1 MKQLLLCLTLAFS
14 SNVFAQSQVNIV
26 DVPSPSLMDVPV
38 SSETRPAYIYLP
50 ASYQEASDKTYP
62 VVYVL
67 HGFGANAS
75 AWFSAADKQPDVI
88 ESMDKLIAQGE
99 VQDMII
105 VVPDTK
111 SRNLASWYQTSEIT
125 GDWRTFIL
133 QDLSDYVEATY
144 RTNGKQAIIGHSMGG
159 YGALNLATYEQ
170 FDAVGVMSPAFDLLY
185 QVPEALQSEST
196 DYFNSEIYPLF
207 SGFDGSD
214 ESIGYYAH
222 LDMSLIQLVAPDE
235 QNAPSYIADQ
245 LIPEDFQTF
254 NQLTLEYAI
263 TERGEILADSAVR
276 FEMGKQEGEEYA
288 DMVNGL
294 NQMLV
299 NKGVSSEFHQH
310 EGDHTSMIYQ
320 SLEDNLIFVSDVMV
334 Q

>member
-1 MKQLLLCLTLAFS
+1 MKQLLLCLALVFS
-14 SNVFAQSQVNIV
+14 ASAFAQSQVDII
-26 DVPSPSLMDVPV
+26 DVPSPSLMNVPV
-38 SSETRPAYIYLP
+38 SSEVRPTYIYLP
-50 ASYQEASDKTYP
+50 SSYEKDQDKAFP

-67 HGFGANAS
+67 HGFGANAG
-75 AWFSAADKQPDVI
+75 AWFSAAQKQPDVI
-88 ESMDKLIAQGE
+88 ESMDKLIAQGK

-111 SRNLASWYQTSEIT
+111 ARNLASWYQKSEIT
-125 GDWRTFIL
+125 GDWRAFIL

-170 FDAVGVMSPAFDLLY
+170 FDAVSVMSPAFDLLY
-185 QVPEALQSEST
+185 QVPEELHEESAAN
-196 DYFNSEIYPLF
+196 FNSEIYPLF

-214 ESIGYYAH
+214 DSIDYGAH
-222 LDMSLIQLVAPDE
+222 FYMSLIQLVAPDE
-235 QNAPSYIADQ
+235 QNAPNYIADQ
-245 LIPEDFQTF
+245 LISEDFQTF

-263 TERGEILADSAVR
+263 TSRGELLADSAVR

-320 SLEDNLIFVSDVMV
+320 SLEDNLIFVSDVMS